1 MRPGQRAGSR
11 HAASSKRVCRSSTSA
26 RPARKIG
33 TRTPAIFRVCGKSL
47 LPTLDNGLSAL
58 VSDLH
63 DRGLD
68 KDVAVVVW
76 GEMGR
81 TPKVAKNRAGGGR
94 DHWHDASFAVLAGG
108 GWPMGQVI
116 GKTDAWG
123 SAAIGTPYTPQ
134 NVLATLYRH
143 LGIDPAT
150 TVMDFTGRPQALLED
165 CTPIKELL

>member
-1 MRPGQRAGSR
+1 MPVVNFRAAGQEDWDTHTGNFSNLRQ
-11 HAASSKRVCRSSTSA
+11 
-26 RPARKIG
+26 
-33 TRTPAIFRVCGKSL
+33 SL
-47 LPTLDNGLSAL
+47 LPTLDQGLSAL

-81 TPKVAKNRAGGGR
+81 TPRVVKDRPGGGR

-116 GKTDAWG
+116 GATDAWG
-123 SAAIGTPYTPQ
+123 SRRWARRTRRRMCWP
-134 NVLATLYRH
+134 LFMATWVS
-143 LGIDPAT
+143 I
-150 TVMDFTGRPQALLED
+150 RPRR
-165 CTPIKELL
+165 